1 MDCIKKKRVVVLR
14 SGPPQNVKLSS
25 FTSLSCIE
33 GKEMY
38 QKALCTSIN
47 KWNPTLLPH
56 SFRISYI
63 DKWYPFRALDS
74 L

>member
-14 SGPPQNVKLSS
+14 SGPPQNVKFGS

-38 QKALCTSIN
+38 QKA
-47 KWNPTLLPH
+47 
-56 SFRISYI
+56 
-63 DKWYPFRALDS
+63 
-74 L
+74 